1 MFIFYLFVYYQILS
15 SFTFQMLSPFLVSS
29 LKVPY
34 TFPCPVLLPNPPT
47 SASWSW
53 HSPVLGHI
61 IFTRPKASPPIDGW
75 LGHLLLYIICIM
87 LCNYP
92 NSDFQDFSS
101 SNKTSLFLPPLN
113 PGSHYPPIITCESSQ
128 AMFNLRPMIWE
139 KAPVLWCLVGQEP
152 ETGYPRDL
160 G

>member
-1 MFIFYLFVYYQILS
+1 MIPSQKSYVAGLKLLYNLVVLTICTMFIFYLFVYYQILS

-61 IFTRPKASPPIDGW
+61 IFTKPRASPPIDGQLGRPSSATYATRNTSSGGYW
-75 LGHLLLYIICIM
+75 LVHIVVPSIGLQTPLAPWVISLA
-87 LCNYP
+87 
-92 NSDFQDFSS
+92 
-101 SNKTSLFLPPLN
+101 TSLWALC
-113 PGSHYPPIITCESSQ
+113 SIQ
-128 AMFNLRPMIWE
+128 
-139 KAPVLWCLVGQEP
+139 
-152 ETGYPRDL
+152 
-160 G
+160 